1 VCLEFDRLTAIG
13 STRFDALEKMRQAAQ
28 YNPYLLR
35 PLETVGVEK
44 KQHIVRMV
52 KVQDLD
58 TTMIMNQDVYTNKG
72 MLLLDK
78 GEELTLPMI
87 ARLSSFAK
95 TVGVPQPLNVLVPT
109 SDFG

>member
-1 VCLEFDRLTAIG
+1 
-13 STRFDALEKMRQAAQ
+13 
-28 YNPYLLR
+28 LR

>member
-1 VCLEFDRLTAIG
+1 
-13 STRFDALEKMRQAAQ
+13 
-28 YNPYLLR
+28 
-35 PLETVGVEK
+35 
-44 KQHIVRMV
+44 
-52 KVQDLD
+52 
-58 TTMIMNQDVYTNKG
+58 